1 MNSKLLNGKK
11 LSKKILEKLKS
22 NICLLKNKPGLGLII
37 VGNRKD
43 SMTYVRMKKKACEK
57 VGIIST
63 IIELPEN
70 IKQEDLILEVKKM
83 NNDKMIDGILVQ
95 LPLPKHIDENKVLL
109 TIKVDKDVDG
119 FHPVNIGNL
128 VLNKNNPIIACT
140 PKGCIK
146 ILEDNNIE
154 IEGKH
159 AVIIGRSN
167 IVGKPLALLLLNKNA
182 TVSICHSK
190 TKNINEITKKADILV
205 VACGKAQFVKKEW
218 IKKDCII
225 IDVGINFI
233 DDNTRKSGK
242 RLVGDVDFNDV
253 IDKVKLITPVPGGVG
268 PMTIAM
274 LLQNTY
280 ELYKKKI
287 IFYNY

>member
-1 MNSKLLNGKK
+1 MNNKLLNGKK
-11 LSKKILEKLKS
+11 LSLKILENLKS
-22 NICLLKNKPGLGLII
+22 NIISLKNKPGLGLII

-43 SMTYVRMKKKACEK
+43 SMTYVKMKKKACEK
-57 VGIIST
+57 VGINS
-63 IIELPEN
+63 IIVELPEN
-70 IKQEDLILEVKKM
+70 IKQEDLILEVNKM
-83 NNDKMIDGILVQ
+83 NNNKMIDGILVQ

-109 TIKVDKDVDG
+109 MIKVEKDVDG

-128 VLNKNNPIIACT
+128 VLNKNNPTIACT
-140 PKGCIK
+140 PKGCLK
-146 ILEDNNIE
+146 ILEDNNVE

-159 AVIIGRSN
+159 VVIIGRSN
-167 IVGKPLALLLLNKNA
+167 IVGKPLSLLLLNKNA

-190 TKNINEITKKADILV
+190 TKNIKEITKKADILIA
-205 VACGKAQFVKKEW
+205 ACGKPHFIKKDW
-218 IKKDCII
+218 IKKDCVI

-242 RLVGDVDFNDV
+242 RLVGDVDLDDV

-274 LLQNTY
+274 LLQNTF
-280 ELYKKKI
+280 ELHKNNNI
-287 IFYNY
+287 L